1 MIEFPIAPYTKYKGV
16 ECLMNISTGGC
27 NVTPHVARKSRY
39 SAIDGRTTRHA
50 GYAQSQR
57 RRKLVE
63 ERFGWMKDIG
73 GLRKLKH
80 RGMQGCND
88 EAASGG
94 DLNASRGGPPPDL
107 GLQSAAVVRES
118 GCRLS

>member
-80 RGMQGCND
+80 RGLAKVGWIFKFV
-88 EAASGG
+88 AA
-94 DLNASRGGPPPDL
+94 ACK
-107 GLQSAAVVRES
+107 VVMMR
-118 GCRLS
+118 RLLAET